1 MKETV
6 AAVIVAAGSGKRMGL
21 QVKKQYLMIE

>member
-6 AAVIVAAGSGKRMGL
+6 AAVIDDRLSRRRNPSGEDEEAEGN
-21 QVKKQYLMIE
+21 